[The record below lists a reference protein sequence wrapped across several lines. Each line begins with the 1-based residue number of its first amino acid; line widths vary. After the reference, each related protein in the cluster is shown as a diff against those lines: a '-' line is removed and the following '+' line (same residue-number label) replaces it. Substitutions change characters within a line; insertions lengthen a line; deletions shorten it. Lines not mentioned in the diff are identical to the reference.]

1 MKWNIEI
8 YQKENGEIPLVDF
21 FNDLPPKHKA
31 KIYWEIELLKEFG
44 TELKEPYSKA
54 IKGENYK
61 GLWELRI
68 KFASDISR
76 IFYFLPLESTF
87 ILLHGF
93 IKKTEKTP
101 KKELEIA
108 KKNMDDYLRR
118 CKK

>member
-21 FNDLPPKHKA
+21 FNSLPAKHKA

-54 IKGENYK
+54 IKGEDYK

-76 IFYFLPLESTF
+76 IFYFLPLEHTF

-108 KKNMDDYLRR
+108 KKNMEDYLRR